1 MKAEDLLCYLLV
13 PTPSAALQDPGY
25 FLLPFGNL
33 LGAASPRASSFFE
46 SCGPFHESFILHN
59 VFVVV
64 MPSYILLCV
73 NERLCLFP
81 AGFKFIS
88 LEEGMATLSS
98 ILVWRIPWTEEGITD
113 RGLQPMGSQRVG
125 HD

>member
-1 MKAEDLLCYLLV
+1 MEAEDLLCYLLV

-33 LGAASPRASSFFE
+33 LGAASPRGSSFFE
-46 SCGPFHESFILHN
+46 SCGPFHESFILNN
-59 VFVVV
+59 VFIVF

-73 NERLCLFP
+73 NEHLCLFP
-81 AGFKFIS
+81 ASYKFIS
-88 LEEGMATLSS
+88 LEEGMATRCS
-98 ILVWRIPWTEEGITD
+98 IIVWRIPWTEEPK
-113 RGLQPMGSQRVG
+113 GLQPMGSQRVG